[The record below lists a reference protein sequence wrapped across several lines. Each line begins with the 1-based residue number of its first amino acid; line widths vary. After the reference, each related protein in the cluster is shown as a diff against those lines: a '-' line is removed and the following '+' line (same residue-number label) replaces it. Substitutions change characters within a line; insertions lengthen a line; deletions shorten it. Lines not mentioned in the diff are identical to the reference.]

1 MYDVAVIGCGII
13 GAATAFSLSM
23 YQLNV
28 VVLERE
34 NDVALGATRANSAI
48 IHAGYDPEPGTKM
61 ARLNVRGC
69 EMAQA
74 LCAQLDVPYLNNGS
88 LVLAFSEEEMAT
100 VRELYV
106 RGEANGVPGQRIL
119 TGDEVRAMEP
129 YVSDEV
135 VGALYAPS
143 AGIVNPW
150 EYAIAMA
157 EVAVQNG
164 VEVRLNAGVTAIA
177 RIPGGYR
184 ITAGDQTVDA
194 RYVVNCAG
202 VDSAVVHEMVAPKAF
217 TIYPVRGDYYLMDK
231 CESVRAR
238 RVLFQCPSALGKG
251 VLVSPTVHG
260 NLIVGPDAVACEDGH
275 RVNTTAEGLAYVKKA
290 AARSVPSIDYRSAIR
305 NFAGMRAN
313 SDQKD
318 FVIGMAAENFL
329 DLAGIKS
336 PGLSSAPAIGEE
348 AVKLLSE
355 NGLALTPKASP
366 ITTRKCVRFKS
377 LSEDEKR
384 EAVRR
389 NPLYGRV
396 ICRCETITEGEIV
409 DAIHSP
415 IPPCSLDGVKR
426 RAGSGMGR
434 CQGGFCGP
442 RVLEILARERKLDPT
457 EILKDRAGSWIL
469 SCETKEEANRV

>member
-100 VRELYV
+100 VRELYA

-202 VDSAVVHEMVAPKAF
+202 VDSAVVHEMVAPKSF

-275 RVNTTAEGLAYVKKA
+275 RVNTTAEGLA
-290 AARSVPSIDYRSAIR
+290 
-305 NFAGMRAN
+305 
-313 SDQKD
+313 
-318 FVIGMAAENFL
+318 
-329 DLAGIKS
+329 
-336 PGLSSAPAIGEE
+336 
-348 AVKLLSE
+348 
-355 NGLALTPKASP
+355 
-366 ITTRKCVRFKS
+366 
-377 LSEDEKR
+377 
-384 EAVRR
+384 
-389 NPLYGRV
+389 
-396 ICRCETITEGEIV
+396 
-409 DAIHSP
+409 
-415 IPPCSLDGVKR
+415 
-426 RAGSGMGR
+426 
-434 CQGGFCGP
+434 
-442 RVLEILARERKLDPT
+442 
-457 EILKDRAGSWIL
+457 
-469 SCETKEEANRV
+469 

>member
-100 VRELYV
+100 VRELYA

-129 YVSDEV
+129 YVSNEV

-157 EVAVQNG
+157 EVAVQNS

-202 VDSAVVHEMVAPKAF
+202 VDSAVMHEMVAPKAF

-275 RVNTTAEGLAYVKKA
+275 RVNTTAAVSYTHLTL
-290 AARSVPSIDYRSAIR
+290 PT
-305 NFAGMRAN
+305 N
-313 SDQKD
+313 SL
-318 FVIGMAAENFL
+318 V
-329 DLAGIKS
+329 
-336 PGLSSAPAIGEE
+336 
-348 AVKLLSE
+348 
-355 NGLALTPKASP
+355 
-366 ITTRKCVRFKS
+366 
-377 LSEDEKR
+377 
-384 EAVRR
+384 
-389 NPLYGRV
+389 
-396 ICRCETITEGEIV
+396 
-409 DAIHSP
+409 
-415 IPPCSLDGVKR
+415 
-426 RAGSGMGR
+426 
-434 CQGGFCGP
+434 
-442 RVLEILARERKLDPT
+442 
-457 EILKDRAGSWIL
+457 
-469 SCETKEEANRV
+469 

>member
-100 VRELYV
+100 VRELYA

-164 VEVRLNAGVTAIA
+164 VEVRLNAGVTALP
-177 RIPGGYR
+177 R
-184 ITAGDQTVDA
+184 
-194 RYVVNCAG
+194 
-202 VDSAVVHEMVAPKAF
+202 
-217 TIYPVRGDYYLMDK
+217 
-231 CESVRAR
+231 
-238 RVLFQCPSALGKG
+238 
-251 VLVSPTVHG
+251 
-260 NLIVGPDAVACEDGH
+260 
-275 RVNTTAEGLAYVKKA
+275 
-290 AARSVPSIDYRSAIR
+290 AIR
-305 NFAGMRAN
+305 PSTRA
-313 SDQKD
+313 
-318 FVIGMAAENFL
+318 M
-329 DLAGIKS
+329 
-336 PGLSSAPAIGEE
+336 
-348 AVKLLSE
+348 
-355 NGLALTPKASP
+355 
-366 ITTRKCVRFKS
+366 
-377 LSEDEKR
+377 
-384 EAVRR
+384 
-389 NPLYGRV
+389 
-396 ICRCETITEGEIV
+396 
-409 DAIHSP
+409 
-415 IPPCSLDGVKR
+415 
-426 RAGSGMGR
+426 
-434 CQGGFCGP
+434 
-442 RVLEILARERKLDPT
+442 
-457 EILKDRAGSWIL
+457 W
-469 SCETKEEANRV
+469 

>member
-100 VRELYV
+100 VRELYA

-129 YVSDEV
+129 YVSNEV

-157 EVAVQNG
+157 
-164 VEVRLNAGVTAIA
+164 
-177 RIPGGYR
+177 
-184 ITAGDQTVDA
+184 
-194 RYVVNCAG
+194 
-202 VDSAVVHEMVAPKAF
+202 
-217 TIYPVRGDYYLMDK
+217 
-231 CESVRAR
+231 
-238 RVLFQCPSALGKG
+238 
-251 VLVSPTVHG
+251 
-260 NLIVGPDAVACEDGH
+260 
-275 RVNTTAEGLAYVKKA
+275 
-290 AARSVPSIDYRSAIR
+290 
-305 NFAGMRAN
+305 
-313 SDQKD
+313 
-318 FVIGMAAENFL
+318 
-329 DLAGIKS
+329 
-336 PGLSSAPAIGEE
+336 
-348 AVKLLSE
+348 
-355 NGLALTPKASP
+355 
-366 ITTRKCVRFKS
+366 
-377 LSEDEKR
+377 
-384 EAVRR
+384 
-389 NPLYGRV
+389 
-396 ICRCETITEGEIV
+396 
-409 DAIHSP
+409 
-415 IPPCSLDGVKR
+415 
-426 RAGSGMGR
+426 
-434 CQGGFCGP
+434 
-442 RVLEILARERKLDPT
+442 
-457 EILKDRAGSWIL
+457 
-469 SCETKEEANRV
+469 

>member
-74 LCAQLDVPYLNNGS
+74 LCTQLDVPYLNNGS

-100 VRELYV
+100 VRELYA

-164 VEVRLNAGVTAIA
+164 VEVRLNAGVTASEMPSRIA
-177 RIPGGYR
+177 RLWNVTQLLRDVP
-184 ITAGDQTVDA
+184 
-194 RYVVNCAG
+194 N
-202 VDSAVVHEMVAPKAF
+202 AP
-217 TIYPVRGDYYLMDK
+217 
-231 CESVRAR
+231 
-238 RVLFQCPSALGKG
+238 
-251 VLVSPTVHG
+251 
-260 NLIVGPDAVACEDGH
+260 
-275 RVNTTAEGLAYVKKA
+275 
-290 AARSVPSIDYRSAIR
+290 
-305 NFAGMRAN
+305 
-313 SDQKD
+313 
-318 FVIGMAAENFL
+318 
-329 DLAGIKS
+329 
-336 PGLSSAPAIGEE
+336 
-348 AVKLLSE
+348 
-355 NGLALTPKASP
+355 
-366 ITTRKCVRFKS
+366 
-377 LSEDEKR
+377 
-384 EAVRR
+384 
-389 NPLYGRV
+389 
-396 ICRCETITEGEIV
+396 
-409 DAIHSP
+409 
-415 IPPCSLDGVKR
+415 
-426 RAGSGMGR
+426 
-434 CQGGFCGP
+434 
-442 RVLEILARERKLDPT
+442 
-457 EILKDRAGSWIL
+457 
-469 SCETKEEANRV
+469 